1 MQLVWVR
8 PAKATID
15 YELVFLVATV
25 GGAAG
30 AFGWLWLGLPWPH
43 CAFLALTGH
52 PCVTCGATRA
62 ALQLARGHLAAAL
75 RFNPLVTFGY
85 FAIGLFD
92 LYALAVLIGRAPRL
106 RFVQFSN
113 GEKVAIRIGVV
124 ALLALNW
131 SYLLLFT

>member
-1 MQLVWVR
+1 MQIVWVR
-8 PAKATID
+8 ATKSTID
-15 YELVFLVATV
+15 YELAFLVATV

-62 ALQLARGHLAAAL
+62 ALQLAHGHLFAAL
-75 RFNPLVTFGY
+75 HFNPLVTLGY
-85 FAIGLFD
+85 FAIALFD
-92 LYALAVLIGRAPRL
+92 LYALVVLIGRAPRL
-106 RFVQFSN
+106 RVGQFSSR
-113 GEKVAIRIGVV
+113 EKVAFRIGVV

-131 SYLLLFT
+131 SYLLLFA